1 MSAWLSIAR
10 GVAWR
15 VVWKIVKNP
24 ALLAPQLIF
33 PLFFF
38 TAFAGGLSGLD
49 ALPSF
54 EFPPGYTTFVFVF
67 VLLQAAAFGGVFTGF
82 GIASD
87 FEYGFARRLFL
98 AAPRRSAIVAGY
110 ALAAIVRWA
119 ATATLLTIVAFASG
133 MEIFS
138 NVGELLALFTL
149 ALLVNVAGLLWACGV
164 AMRFRTLQAGPVM
177 QMPTFM
183 ILFFAPVYV
192 PLELVDGWLRAVATV
207 NPLTQI
213 LEAGRSLAAGAPSEV
228 LAAFGLGLALV
239 AGFAL
244 WALRGLRSAERA
256 AA

>member
-1 MSAWLSIAR
+1 VSAWFSIAR

-15 VVWKIVKNP
+15 VLWKIVKNP
-24 ALLAPQLIF
+24 AILAPQMIF

-49 ALPSF
+49 ELPSF
-54 EFPPGYTTFVFVF
+54 DFPPGYTAFVFVF
-67 VLLQAAAFGGVFTGF
+67 VLLQTAAFGGVFTGF

-87 FEYGFARRLFL
+87 FEWGFARRMFL
-98 AAPRRSAIVAGY
+98 AAPWRSAIIAGY
-110 ALAAIVRWA
+110 ALAALGRWA
-119 ATATLLTIVAFASG
+119 ATGFLLTAVALATGMPMPGSAAEIVG
-133 MEIFS
+133 
-138 NVGELLALFTL
+138 LYTL

-192 PLELVDGWLRAVATV
+192 PLDLLDGWLKATARL

-213 LEAGRSLAAGAPSEV
+213 LEASRSLLAGSPSEV
-228 LAAFGLGLALV
+228 LAAFALGGGIVL
-239 AGFAL
+239 GFGL

-256 AA
+256 A